1 MPEATHYAVIGYP
14 VEHSLSPKLFTR
26 LFSEFQ
32 VSADYRLYPIAP
44 ADLPTAVAKV
54 RSGELSGLSVTLPHK
69 RAICSLVDELDSDSG
84 KIQAVNCVIRLE
96 PGRVRGC
103 NTDGVGFRRAVES
116 AGPRKIAGMRV
127 LLLGAGGAGR
137 AAAFACA
144 SAGAGHL
151 TLANR
156 TLERASELARDLVR
170 TESIPSGAVESISL
184 EPERV
189 AKALQNADLV
199 VQATR
204 VGLGDSS
211 ADPLPASCHFRSS
224 QVAVDMVY
232 QPLRTGFLRRVE
244 AAGGVPIDGL
254 WMLIHQALEQFRLW
268 TGRIAPLEMAGRLHA
283 FLAAEAP

>member
-1 MPEATHYAVIGYP
+1 
-14 VEHSLSPKLFTR
+14 
-26 LFSEFQ
+26 
-32 VSADYRLYPIAP
+32 
-44 ADLPTAVAKV
+44 
-54 RSGELSGLSVTLPHK
+54 
-69 RAICSLVDELDSDSG
+69 
-84 KIQAVNCVIRLE
+84 
-96 PGRVRGC
+96 
-103 NTDGVGFRRAVES
+103 
-116 AGPRKIAGMRV
+116 MRV